1 MRKNAKGAE
10 EKKRSQETKKMEFM
24 ETKFNENDEKESLWK
39 KNTQK
44 PTKNGEKPKY
54 VVTKGNKHDTMTM
67 KIKLCTERSW
77 ALQDMIASI
86 AYILRSHKRSESAKK
101 VRLFS
106 SPAGTDFGTTWRKSC
121 KKQMKNKSPKG
132 YPFVCYEITNKPSLC
147 AKGRRET
154 IWKSYLQYSW
164 VSWWL
169 RASCRPWRLRQT
181 AR

>member
-1 MRKNAKGAE
+1 MWKVRRKRKGRKKPKDRIYGNKIQWKRW
-10 EKKRSQETKKMEFM
+10 EKVIVKENTK
-24 ETKFNENDEKESLWK
+24 N
-39 KNTQK
+39 

-86 AYILRSHKRSESAKK
+86 AYIPRNQKQSESADQ

-106 SPAGTDFGTTWRKSC
+106 SPAGTSFGTTWRKSC
-121 KKQMKNKSPKG
+121 KKQMKNKSTKG

-169 RASCRPWRLRQT
+169 RASCRPWRLRMES
-181 AR
+181 